1 MSVAHAALTQLL
13 KMVAANQASDLY
25 LTTGA
30 PPSIRI
36 QGVKH
41 NVGDQRL
48 AVGQTRELIY
58 SVMTP
63 EQVSQFEF
71 GREANFAYRAD
82 GVGRFR
88 FNVYQQRGEV
98 AVVARFITNEVP
110 DLPSLGLPTVAGQ
123 LASLPRGLVL
133 VVGSTGSGKSTTLA
147 AMVNHRARMA
157 ADHIITIEDPI
168 EYLIQHQRSTVDQRE
183 VGVDTLSYGDALRNA
198 MRQAPDMIVIGEIRD
213 RDTMQHAIAYAETG
227 HLCISTLHAN
237 NANQTIKR
245 ILNFYPD
252 SAHQQLL
259 VDLSMNLSAVIAQRL
274 LPHAVGGSMVLA
286 SEVMLRTA
294 YVAELIRRG
303 QVDELKAAITKSGE
317 AGMQAFDDC
326 LLGLVSAGRIT
337 AEVAMAHADSRTDLS
352 LKLRL
357 GGNSAR

>member
-1 MSVAHAALTQLL
+1 MSMAHDALMQLL

-36 QGVKH
+36 QGAKH
-41 NVGDQRL
+41 NVGEQRL

-58 SVMTP
+58 SVMSH
-63 EQVSQFEF
+63 EQIMQFEAT
-71 GREANFAYRAD
+71 REANFAHRAE

-98 AVVARFITNEVP
+98 AVVARFINNDVP
-110 DLPSLGLPTVAGQ
+110 DLAHLGLPSVVSQ
-123 LASLPRGLVL
+123 LSLLPRGLVL

-147 AMVNHRARMA
+147 AMINHRARSA

-168 EYLIQHQRSTVDQRE
+168 EYLLQHQRSTVDQRE
-183 VGVDTLSYGDALRNA
+183 VGVDTLSFDDALRNA
-198 MRQAPDMIVIGEIRD
+198 MRQAPDMIVIGEVRD
-213 RDTMQHAIAYAETG
+213 RATMQHAMAYAETG
-227 HLCISTLHAN
+227 HLCVTTLHAN
-237 NANQTIKR
+237 NAHQAVKR

-259 VDLSMNLSAVIAQRL
+259 MDLSMNLSAVVAQRL
-274 LPHAVGGSMVLA
+274 LPGTQDNMVLA

-294 YVAELIRRG
+294 FVADLIRKG
-303 QVDELKAAITKSGE
+303 QVDELKAAIVKSGE
-317 AGMQAFDDC
+317 AGMQSFDQC
-326 LLGLVSAGRIT
+326 LLDLVAQGDISPET
-337 AEVAMAHADSRTDLS
+337 AMAHADSRTDLS

-357 GGNSAR
+357 AGSTSR

>member
-1 MSVAHAALTQLL
+1 MSMAHDALTQLL

-30 PPSIRI
+30 PPSIRV

-41 NVGDQRL
+41 NVGEQRL
-48 AVGQTRELIY
+48 AVGQSRELIY

-63 EQVSQFEF
+63 EQISLFEAT
-71 GREANFAYRAD
+71 REANFAHRAD

-98 AVVARFITNEVP
+98 AVVARFINNDVP
-110 DLPSLGLPTVAGQ
+110 DLRTLGLPPVVAQ

-147 AMVNHRARMA
+147 AMINHRARQA

-227 HLCISTLHAN
+227 HLCVSTLHAN

-274 LPHAVGGSMVLA
+274 LPSAGGGMVLA
-286 SEVMLRTA
+286 SEVMLRSA
-294 YVAELIRRG
+294 FVGDLIRKG
-303 QVDELKAAITKSGE
+303 QVDELKAAIIKSGE
-317 AGMQAFDDC
+317 AGMQAFDSC
-326 LLGLVSAGRIT
+326 LLDLVNKGRIT
-337 AEVAMAHADSRTDLS
+337 PETAMAHADSRTDLS

-357 GGNSAR
+357 SSAGGR